1 MQIDSTTDT
10 LIGSSFSNNP
20 QNNLS
25 IVEKVFASGL
35 ESEMTLV
42 DSNVLVGESGR
53 PGKRPKITDDKVR
66 KKNLK
71 WEFEL
76 NWKLE

>member
-1 MQIDSTTDT
+1 MQIDSITDT

-25 IVEKVFASGL
+25 IVNKKVSTSGL
-35 ESEMTLV
+35 ESEMALAN
-42 DSNVLVGESGR
+42 SNVLVDESGR

-66 KKNLK
+66 K
-71 WEFEL
+71 
-76 NWKLE
+76 